1 MGSPWFVRIRF
12 ERARCTDV
20 AAAAMVDQLMRVL
33 IAIAHDHRG
42 AVGDVVERAGDV
54 VSHLLAPPDAV
65 QGGQNAV
72 IKSSRTDTERR
83 LVSIWCHHLDLADV
97 SIDADYFDL
106 GGTSLGAIG
115 MFRSIKEELE
125 ADLPLSMLL
134 THPTIEGLAQVIT
147 DVDSGSEIEHSC
159 LVPIQPDGTK
169 PPIAAVHGG
178 GGNVLFYRGL
188 ADQLGPDQPLYG
200 LQPVGL
206 DGSDPLDTVPEM
218 AARYI
223 EELRQVQPSGPYR
236 LIGFC
241 FGGTVCL
248 EMAAQLEGQGHE
260 VDFVGII
267 DGGLPLDA
275 ARYQT
280 GYERVRYMMHSRGAL
295 GTAKAVT
302 KRVGWRT
309 AEWWN
314 RSVAQLRGDEQ
325 GSSVPVA
332 MACRRA
338 FNTFEP
344 RPSSAP
350 ITLIRSAE
358 KQPGEGKDWDFAW
371 DDYTSH
377 LEVRTVDAR
386 HQTLF
391 EGASVE
397 ALATI
402 IRRAIP
408 D

>member
-1 MGSPWFVRIRF
+1 M
-12 ERARCTDV
+12 
-20 AAAAMVDQLMRVL
+20 
-33 IAIAHDHRG
+33 
-42 AVGDVVERAGDV
+42 AG
-54 VSHLLAPPDAV
+54 V
-65 QGGQNAV
+65 QN
-72 IKSSRTDTERR
+72 
-83 LVSIWCHHLDLADV
+83 
-97 SIDADYFDL
+97 
-106 GGTSLGAIG
+106 
-115 MFRSIKEELE
+115 
-125 ADLPLSMLL
+125 
-134 THPTIEGLAQVIT
+134 
-147 DVDSGSEIEHSC
+147 
-159 LVPIQPDGTK
+159 K

-314 RSVAQLRGDEQ
+314 RSVAQFRGDEQ